1 MHHNYAL
8 NFPNP
13 IFVQK
18 VSNYHTP
25 LEVDQS
31 VIVEK
36 LLYLY
41 AETVGAWVNVD
52 VDLKGS
58 LQCERRGTALGSRTG
73 GKQVTAQVRGQ
84 GQQAHT
90 LCTI

>member
-1 MHHNYAL
+1 MHWTSQIQQ
-8 NFPNP
+8 P

-18 VSNYHTP
+18 VSNYLTP

-31 VIVEK
+31 VIVEE

-41 AETVGAWVNVD
+41 AETVGARVNID

-58 LQCERRGTALGSRTG
+58 P
-73 GKQVTAQVRGQ
+73 
-84 GQQAHT
+84 
-90 LCTI
+90 

>member
-18 VSNYHTP
+18 VSNFLTP

-31 VIVEK
+31 VIVEE

-41 AETVGAWVNVD
+41 AETVGA
-52 VDLKGS
+52 
-58 LQCERRGTALGSRTG
+58 
-73 GKQVTAQVRGQ
+73 
-84 GQQAHT
+84 
-90 LCTI
+90 